1 MSSYRFKEPAAR
13 QMVGPLPEGDYNF
26 RVTSADEPY
35 ESKAGNQV
43 LPLELEVEEH
53 KVFANPWTGT
63 TKDGEER
70 DGISEFLV
78 CINRAPAVGQEP
90 DWKRLAGAR
99 GRCRL
104 KVEIAQAGAL
114 IGQPVNKVAFFHAPK
129 QVEKVTREYKAAQA
143 QTKAKAQPNPGAE
156 PDDIP
161 F

>member
-13 QMVGPLPEGDYNF
+13 QMVGPLPKGDYNF
-26 RVTSADEPY
+26 RVTNCDEPY

-43 LPLELEVEEH
+43 LPLALEVEEH

-70 DGISEFLV
+70 DGIAEFLLCV
-78 CINRAPAVGQEP
+78 NRAPAVGSEP
-90 DWKRLAGAR
+90 DWKRLVGAS

-104 KVEIAQAGAL
+104 KVEIAQQGAL
-114 IGQPVNKVAFFHAPK
+114 AGKEINKVQFFHRPKQIDTKATQATVRPAPK
-129 QVEKVTREYKAAQA
+129 QVS
-143 QTKAKAQPNPGAE
+143 ND